1 MSIMRARRKAETRS
15 LLIEA
20 GVRVFAER
28 GIELGSLDEVAQSAG
43 FTKGAIYRQFPSK
56 SAFLLALFE
65 QYAAVARAGAG
76 ARQAS
81 WFIPL
86 TLQFAAHP
94 MRDPLLRRE
103 GRRGLSAR
111 SCGRSGGSRHPRE
124 RARPTRARRLPV
136 SRG

>member
-1 MSIMRARRKAETRS
+1 MGIVRARRKAETRS

-28 GIELGSLDEVAQSAG
+28 GIELSSLDEVAQSAG

-86 TLQFAAHP
+86 TLQFAAHA
-94 MRDPLLRRE
+94 MRDPLLRRRFAIVLTE
-103 GRRGLSAR
+103 APQ
-111 SCGRSGGSRHPRE
+111 GGTADGQLLKALAQVLPRTQTTV
-124 RARPTRARRLPV
+124 P
-136 SRG
+136 S